1 MIQQKLAAVM
11 EKLNVGVNTDN
22 NLFVNIRQ
30 ERENHLVEMNNS
42 SQIYKL
48 QQDIIASIIIWKRFQ
63 VLLFSLNNLF
73 FGIDV
78 HF

>member
-1 MIQQKLAAVM
+1 MIQQSLAAVM

-42 SQIYKL
+42 SQI
-48 QQDIIASIIIWKRFQ
+48 
-63 VLLFSLNNLF
+63 
-73 FGIDV
+73 
-78 HF
+78 